1 MKPHDFPFR
10 GCIQIEGE
18 GWKTWPDM
26 EECSVSVRSARGRA
40 IAVGWPEKVPGLM
53 EALAETIGASFRDIT
68 RIESLEK
75 EVMLLK
81 NRVAVLE
88 RQAPVQVRIESLA
101 PEPYEIIKPFHVVV
115 RVQDGECIASFFDA
129 RISASGDTQEE
140 AVFNL
145 KDTVVSVF
153 DILSGRPEGD
163 LGPGPAHQKKVLQDF
178 IRRKD

>member
-1 MKPHDFPFR
+1 
-10 GCIQIEGE
+10 
-18 GWKTWPDM
+18 M
-26 EECSVSVRSARGRA
+26 EDCSVGVRSGRGRA
-40 IAVGWPEKVPGLM
+40 IVAGWPEKVPGLM
-53 EALAETIGASFRDIT
+53 EALAETIGASLRDVT

-75 EVMLLK
+75 EVILLK

-88 RQAPVQVRIESLA
+88 GQAPVLVPIESLA
-101 PEPYEIIKPFHVVV
+101 PDPYEIIKPFHVVV

-145 KDTVVSVF
+145 KDMVVSVF
-153 DILSGRPEGD
+153 DILCGRSEDD